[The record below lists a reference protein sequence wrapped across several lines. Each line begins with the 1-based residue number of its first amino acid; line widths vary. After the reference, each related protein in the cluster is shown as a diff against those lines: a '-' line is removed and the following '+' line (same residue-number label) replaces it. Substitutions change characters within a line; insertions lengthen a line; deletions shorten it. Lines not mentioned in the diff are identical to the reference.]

1 MLGKPV
7 FLTGRFFDIP
17 LSFEEVA
24 AVAALAPPEKKATR
38 STSTRKRGK
47 QGNIVERAR
56 KYLAAVDPAI
66 SGQNGHD
73 VTYRAACTL
82 VVDFDLTMDEARP
95 LLQEWNARCEPPWSD
110 EELEHKLE
118 DAYRSPGERG
128 SLAESSD
135 RFPLREITPFDGS
148 LNTFEPMDSVV
159 QEVIVLPSA
168 DDCPLVDI
176 EDPLAALGFQF
187 PEIDTGAELIVR
199 KELPPLSTV
208 PMYWDKPNSP
218 EGRTDI
224 ANGKRL
230 ARIIDGKARYV
241 VAWDSWIVWDGKRW
255 RQDNLG
261 IRELAKEIPTTILG
275 DAMKEV
281 PIDVN
286 SCNWAILSAS
296 KAKIESAISMA
307 RSEPGI
313 SIDHQLLDSN
323 PWLLNCLNGTV
334 DLRTGEILPHEQA
347 NMITRLCSVNYDPN
361 ADTYDWDRFLESIF
375 GSESLIGCVQRL
387 LGYCA
392 TGSTQEQVLPI
403 FWGSGSNGKTTLVE
417 TFMKVLGD
425 DYASQ
430 APKSL
435 LIQSKSGDSHPTDLA
450 MLHGKRFA
458 LGSESEDGQRLN
470 EALVKQLTG
479 SDKIVAR
486 RMREDF
492 WTFTPTHKLG
502 LMTNHKPRI
511 NGNDHGIWRRLVM
524 IPFLQKFWNP
534 AKGESG
540 PEELRRDETLSAR
553 LHGCLPGVLA
563 WIVAGSVEW
572 HRNGLQLSPEVLAAT
587 KDYQSSQDIMGRF
600 VEECCETSLPA
611 IKVKFSR
618 LYNCLE
624 KWCDDSGENRPSR
637 KAFGNWLVANGKERH
652 PSNGETWYL
661 GIEVRPDFDQK
672 NEFESF

>member
-1 MLGKPV
+1 MLGKPI
-7 FLTGRFFDIP
+7 FLSGRFFDIP
-17 LSFEEVA
+17 LTFDEVA
-24 AVAALAPPEKKATR
+24 VVAALAPPEKKITR
-38 STSTRKRGK
+38 STTRRRGK
-47 QGNIVERAR
+47 KGDVVERAR
-56 KYLAAVDPAI
+56 KYLAAIDPAI
-66 SGQNGHD
+66 SGQHGHD
-73 VTYRAACTL
+73 ITYRAACTL
-82 VVDFDLTMDEARP
+82 VVDFDLTLDEARP

-148 LNTFEPMDSVV
+148 LNTFEPMETVTQST
-159 QEVIVLPSA
+159 IVLPSA
-168 DDCPLVDI
+168 DDCPLV
-176 EDPLAALGFQF
+176 EEENPLAALGFQF
-187 PEIDTGAELIVR
+187 PEIDTQTEIVVHDD
-199 KELPPLSTV
+199 LPPLATV
-208 PMYWDKPNSP
+208 PMDWITPRTP

-230 ARIIDGKARYV
+230 ARIIRGKARYV
-241 VAWDSWIVWDGKRW
+241 VAWGAWIVWDGKRW
-255 RQDNLG
+255 RQDDLG
-261 IRELAKEIPTTILG
+261 IREFAKEVPATILA
-275 DAMKEV
+275 DAMKDA

-296 KAKIESAISMA
+296 KAKLEAAISMA
-307 RSEPGI
+307 QSEPGI
-313 SIDHQLLDSN
+313 PIDHHLLDSN
-323 PWLLNCLNGTV
+323 PWLLNCQNGTV
-334 DLRTGEILPHEQA
+334 DLRTGEILPHDQA
-347 NMITRLCSVNYDPN
+347 NMITRLCNLSYDPN
-361 ADTYDWDRFLESIF
+361 ADTYDWDRFLETVL
-375 GSESLIGCVQRL
+375 GSEDLIGCVQRL

-392 TGSTQEQVLPI
+392 TGSTREQILPI

-435 LIQSKSGDSHPTDLA
+435 LILSKNGDSHPTDLA
-450 MLHGKRFA
+450 LLHGKRFA

-479 SDKIVAR
+479 SDKIVCR
-486 RMREDF
+486 RMRENF
-492 WTFTPTHKLG
+492 WTFAPTHKLA

-511 NGNDHGIWRRLVM
+511 KGTDYGIWRRLVM

-540 PEELRRDETLSAR
+540 PEELRRDETLGDR
-553 LHGCLPGVLA
+553 LQACLPGVLA
-563 WIVAGSVEW
+563 WVVAGAVEW
-572 HRNGLQLSPEVLAAT
+572 NRSGLRLSPEVLAAT
-587 KDYQSSQDIMGRF
+587 KDYQGSQDTLGRF

-611 IKVKFSR
+611 IKAKFSK

-637 KAFGNWLVANGKERH
+637 RAFGDWLLANGKERH
-652 PSNGETWYL
+652 PSNGETWYF
-661 GIEVRPDFDQK
+661 GIEIRPDYDQK